1 MNFSDRGP
9 LMQRVSLLVVLAFL
23 MACSPVQAKESRE
36 QKQARLDG
44 ACEVARQKKLAP
56 MRKKFVEEC
65 VANKELPSRK
75 ECERFYSDYG
85 NRMGGRAPL
94 FYDLPECETAFQ
106 YRQSSRN

>member
-1 MNFSDRGP
+1 MKN
-9 LMQRVSLLVVLAFL
+9 VSSLVIFTLLLLAIN
-23 MACSPVQAKESRE
+23 PVQAKESRE
-36 QKQARLDG
+36 QQQARLDG

-56 MRKKFVEEC
+56 MRKQFVEEC
-65 VANKELPSRK
+65 VATKEMPNRK

-106 YRQSSRN
+106 YRQSSRS

>member
-1 MNFSDRGP
+1 MKKIPF
-9 LMQRVSLLVVLAFL
+9 LIIFTLLLLAINPAL
-23 MACSPVQAKESRE
+23 AKESRE
-36 QKQARLDG
+36 EKQARLDG

-56 MRKKFVEEC
+56 MRKQFVEEC
-65 VANKELPSRK
+65 VANKEMPNRK

-106 YRQSSRN
+106 YQQSSRS